1 MYYGDN
7 VFKKARKWIRDKT
20 SGLAEDKFNLYWEI
34 RRDGDIS
41 LSGKDY
47 CISLVAE
54 GTSMLRCNISLFEPF
69 RAFLL
74 LNILEIFSWNF
85 WSFSLFQMAFFFL
98 AIFKPFP
105 LNILRLFLF
114 LGQFIGG
121 IRVERQLAMFKP
133 VSVCNITLPM
143 SSTVLHN
150 ATRRLLSYK

>member
-74 LNILEIFSWNF
+74 LNILEIFLETFGVFPCFKWRFFLGHFQAFSLKHF
-85 WSFSLFQMAFFFL
+85 EAFSFSW
-98 AIFKPFP
+98 AIYRGYKSRKTTCYVQTGF
-105 LNILRLFLF
+105 RL
-114 LGQFIGG
+114 QHHSTDVQHG
-121 IRVERQLAMFKP
+121 IAQCY
-133 VSVCNITLPM
+133 S
-143 SSTVLHN
+143 
-150 ATRRLLSYK
+150 